1 VHKLTTIEERTMNKL
16 IENTVKNAIARLP
29 EGDEF
34 SVVWKPDSMKNGV
47 TEETVSSVDFAEWV
61 RGKVITYGKWF
72 EISEIKAVEQRGLT
86 EYVVYAHRQN
96 GKRQGCLWVTTLLCE
111 KSSLVKPFQTTILE
125 KILLSSNLDTPRILL
140 QQKIFSKEN
149 PETITEYSGS
159 ISELASL
166 IQKAKQKRF
175 WRLG

>member
-1 VHKLTTIEERTMNKL
+1 MNKL

-34 SVVWKPDSMKNGV
+34 CVVWKRDSMKKEL
-47 TEETVSSVDFAEWV
+47 TEETVNRTDFPEWV
-61 RGKVITYGKWF
+61 RGKAITHGKWF
-72 EISEIKAVEQRGLT
+72 EIIEIKPVFMQGVT
-86 EYVVYAHRQN
+86 EYVIYVHQQD

-111 KSSLVKPFQTTILE
+111 KSSLVKPSQTAILE
-125 KILLSSNLDTPRILL
+125 KLLLPSNLDTPRILL